1 MDLRLS
7 IACNYC
13 SRTVATMF
21 ASPDSDSE
29 TNVDNKLV
37 APPKNMSKR
46 GSARS
51 SDRNKSRRANVVSA
65 SPTDE
70 PCKCLKPRA
79 RCSLCLARL
88 NTPSTLQLFRG
99 KTELD
104 AFGGIKLS
112 SYDTSLTTENSNPV
126 IVKNPFASFSVFCAT
141 CRHSGHASHYL
152 DWFKAHNHC
161 PVSGCTCQCS
171 SLDKMIRRESII
183 HQN

>member
-1 MDLRLS
+1 MNKSSDP
-7 IACNYC
+7 
-13 SRTVATMF
+13 
-21 ASPDSDSE
+21 ASP
-29 TNVDNKLV
+29 VDNKSV
-37 APPKNMSKR
+37 SPPRDFREKEKGYSSSVDQNLSA
-46 GSARS
+46 GSS
-51 SDRNKSRRANVVSA
+51 S

-70 PCKCLKPRA
+70 PCKCMKPRA

-88 NTPSTLQLFRG
+88 NTPSTLNLFRG

-112 SYDTSLTTENSNPV
+112 SYDTSLSTKTSNPV
-126 IVKNPFASFSVFCAT
+126 IVKNPFASFTVFCAT

-152 DWFKAHNHC
+152 DWFKTNNHC

-171 SLDKMIRRESII
+171 SLDKMVRRESII